1 MIFSLAI
8 YSAPQTS
15 QASYSAYQFALSLLA
30 KGHKLYRI
38 FFYQSGVYNASS
50 LITPPQ
56 NELHIVHA
64 WQALAQAHNIDMVVC
79 IASALRRGVINEEEA
94 LRYNKTSSNL
104 AQGFTISGLGQLLE
118 AAVHSDRVVTFGS

>member
-30 KGHKLYRI
+30 HGHQLYRV
-38 FFYQSGVYNASS
+38 FFYQAGVYHASS

-56 NELHIVHA
+56 DELDLTKA
-64 WQALAQAHNIDMVVC
+64 WQLLAQAHNVDMVVC
-79 IASALRRGVINEEEA
+79 IASALRRGILGEDEA
-94 LRYNKTSSNL
+94 SRYDKPNSNL
-104 AQGFTISGLGQLLE
+104 TDGFTISGLGQLLE
-118 AAVHSDRVVTFGS
+118 AAVHSDRVITFGS